1 MIHPPKFEWNI
12 KPNQVQAL
20 TRRYKDNALGA
31 VQDAMS
37 DAADF
42 AADWIKLNKIYQG
55 SRTGTL
61 WHDLTNK
68 ERGNQEGAR
77 KETGEMYNSVGSTGA
92 RYLADGEYSAEFG
105 LRLPSAGGRKY
116 FLEQDQ
122 GFPLQLAS
130 GEIRQVPGMNTY
142 EAVLTP
148 MTRRF
153 RKEMLR
159 RGFLKGGRDTRGERI
174 LRNAE
179 FEGFNTAWAG
189 EFARTENQREA
200 MRRFELRSFEARYR
214 RDAIQN
220 ARIESYRG
228 SVESL
233 FGSIPN
239 FMNRFKK

>member
-1 MIHPPKFEWNI
+1 MIRPPKFEWNI

-20 TRRYKDNALGA
+20 TRRYKDNALDA

-61 WHDLTNK
+61 WHDLTNE

-122 GFPLQLAS
+122 GFPLELAS
-130 GEIRQVPGMNTY
+130 GEVRQVPGMHTF

-148 MTRRF
+148 MTRYF

-159 RGFLKGGRDTRGERI
+159 RGFLRGGRDTKGERI

-179 FEGFNTAWAG
+179 FESFDAAWSG
-189 EFARTENQREA
+189 QNLKNENQRQA
-200 MRRFELRSFEARYR
+200 MRQNQINRFEAQARQ
-214 RDAIQN
+214 DAIRGAQ
-220 ARIESYRG
+220 IESYRA
-228 SVESL
+228 SQEAL
-233 FGSIPN
+233 YGSIPN
-239 FMNRFKK
+239 WMKAFKK